1 MPMRR
6 HILGIIALVLLGGA
20 VILSIWP
27 PQSNAAETWQAIRA
41 AFIRT
46 GVLASVIWLAY
57 RELERLPRWLFTVI
71 PIAGLLVAARPR
83 WAIVLVPLVLAI
95 MFLTPKKKDD
105 PRR

>member
-1 MPMRR
+1 MRR

-27 PQSNAAETWQAIRA
+27 PQSNAAETWQAVRA

-46 GVLASVIWLAY
+46 GALASVIWLAY

-83 WAIVLVPLVLAI
+83 WAIVLVPLALAI

>member
-1 MPMRR
+1 MRR

-27 PQSNAAETWQAIRA
+27 PQSNAAETWQAVRA

-83 WAIVLVPLVLAI
+83 WAIVLVPLALAI

>member
-1 MPMRR
+1 MRR